1 MDKNKINGRI
11 FKQSKDNSRQ
21 TKRNRKGF
29 QMIINQKVTDD
40 IKSYIQVAL
49 VENCDKEKLKK
60 WKKVIKYAPSKKR
73 KQGLHI

>member
-1 MDKNKINGRI
+1 MIEC
-11 FKQSKDNSRQ
+11 KDNSRQ

-40 IKSYIQVAL
+40 IKSYIQDAL
-49 VENCDKEKLKK
+49 VKNCDKEKLKK
-60 WKKVIKYAPSKKR
+60 WKKLIKYSPSKKR

>member
-1 MDKNKINGRI
+1 
-11 FKQSKDNSRQ
+11 
-21 TKRNRKGF
+21 
-29 QMIINQKVTDD
+29 MIINQKVTDD

-73 KQGLHI
+73 QQGLHI